1 MTLANSTKHKSDGD
15 DKGNQEDSKG
25 KIETQKITKQGKM
38 KRREKQH

>member
-1 MTLANSTKHKSDGD
+1 MTLANSTKQKRDGD
-15 DKGNQEDSKG
+15 DKGNQEVSKG

>member
-1 MTLANSTKHKSDGD
+1 MALANSTEHKRDGD
-15 DKGNQEDSKG
+15 DKGNQEESKG